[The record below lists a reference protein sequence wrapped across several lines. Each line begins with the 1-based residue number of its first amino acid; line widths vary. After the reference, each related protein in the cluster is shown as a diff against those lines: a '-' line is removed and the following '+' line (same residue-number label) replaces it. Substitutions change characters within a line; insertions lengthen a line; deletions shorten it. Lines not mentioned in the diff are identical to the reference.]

1 MKQLIKNKSFL
12 IVITLVVGILL
23 GWLIKPTKT
32 ISEPPSEHI
41 HQEETAGVSS
51 IYTCSM
57 HPQIRQSEPGDC
69 PICGMDLIPL
79 ESDIAEVDPMS
90 ISMTATAIQL
100 ADVQTMVVGK
110 EKGIKTLRL
119 PGKIQVDERLLF
131 TQASHI
137 PGRIEQLMVNF
148 TGEYI
153 AKGQTIALVYSPE
166 LVTSQEELLQAY
178 KIKDEQPA
186 LFKAAVAKLK
196 NWKVTDEQIQKI
208 LTTEKVIKNFP
219 IKANVSGYVSQK
231 FANLGDHLDMGQAI
245 YEVSNLSRVWV
256 LFDVYEAEIP
266 WVKTGDKVA
275 YTLQAI
281 PGKTFKGE
289 IDYLDPIIDPVT
301 RVAHARISVDNPDL
315 KFKPEMFVSGVVNS
329 TVSGDDAAIVVPKT
343 AVMWTGTRSIVYVK
357 KSTTEGLKF
366 QLREVTLGS
375 ALGAAYIITSGL
387 ESGEEIVV
395 NGAFSVDAAAQLA
408 GKPSMMSPEDGV
420 ASSGHNHGEISKA
433 KGKEVS
439 NKIPLSKT
447 SKTDLAQLFEYY
459 FDLKNALVT
468 DDLLKAKSTAADMLK
483 SLSKLDQTSFEEKAH
498 MDWSKYHAVLSGLLE
513 KVNSQSSLADI
524 RKNFLSIS
532 DKMISI
538 TEISKGYTHS
548 LYVQRCPMA
557 DANNGASWLS
567 KSDEVLNPYFG
578 KAMLTCGEVIKR
590 IR

>member
-1 MKQLIKNKSFL
+1 MKQLIKNKYLL
-12 IVITLVVGILL
+12 ITITLMLGVML

-32 ISEPPSEHI
+32 IPEPPSDHI
-41 HQEETAGVSS
+41 HKEGTAGISS

-79 ESDIAEVDPMS
+79 ESDTEEVDPMS

-100 ADVQTMVVGK
+100 ADVQTVVVGK
-110 EKGIKTLRL
+110 EKGVKTLRL

-153 AKGQTIALVYSPE
+153 AKGQAIALVYSPE

-178 KIKDEQPA
+178 KINDEQPA
-186 LFKAAVAKLK
+186 LFNAAIAKLK
-196 NWKVTDEQIQKI
+196 NWKVTDEQIQQI
-208 LTTEKVIKNFP
+208 LTTEEVIKNFP

-266 WVKTGDKVA
+266 WVKTGDKVN
-275 YTLQAI
+275 YTLQSI
-281 PGKTFKGE
+281 PGKTFTGE

-301 RVAHARISVDNPDL
+301 RVAHARISVANPDL

-329 TVSGDDAAIVVPKT
+329 TISGEDDAIVVPKT
-343 AVMWTGTRSIVYVK
+343 AVMWTGVRSIVYVK
-357 KSTTEGLKF
+357 KSTTEGLAFK
-366 QLREVTLGS
+366 LREVTLGP
-375 ALGAAYIITSGL
+375 ALGAEYIVTSGL
-387 ESGEEIVV
+387 QLGEEIVV
-395 NGAFSVDAAAQLA
+395 NGAFSIDAAAQLA
-408 GKPSMMSPEDGV
+408 GKPSMMSPKGGLAV
-420 ASSGHNHGEISKA
+420 SGHNHGEISSA
-433 KGKEVS
+433 KLKEDS
-439 NKIPLSKT
+439 NKIALTKASKADM
-447 SKTDLAQLFEYY
+447 SLIFENY
-459 FDLKNALVT
+459 FQFKNALAT
-468 DDLLKAKSTAADMLK
+468 DDLLKAKSRAADMLQ
-483 SLSKLDQTSFEEKAH
+483 SLLKLDKTYFEESLH
-498 MDWSKYHAVLSGLLE
+498 MDWSKYHAVLAVLLE
-513 KVNSQSSLADI
+513 KVNSQSSLADV
-524 RKNFLSIS
+524 RETFLSIS
-532 DKMISI
+532 DEMINI
-538 TEISKGYTHS
+538 AETFKFYTNS

-557 DANNGASWLS
+557 DANKGANWLS

-578 KAMLTCGEVIKR
+578 EAMSTCGEVIKW